1 MCAMENEGLEETHP
15 TQNNPETEEES
26 GLDETRPRPL
36 AKDEPTPVGDLGAT
50 MPTPV
55 HAQETQSGFEET
67 IPPPVG
73 EQKPSQQDQAE
84 SPQPPAPPVGPKP
97 AAGQTGKRK
106 PKRRKLISWL
116 LFSLLGL
123 LIILLIATASA
134 FGGYRSGIS
143 LRESAAGTEVA
154 RVAQEQ
160 YELGLQ
166 EMAQGQYSR
175 ARQRFEYVIQLDPN
189 YPGVT
194 EKLADVLLEL
204 NTTATPTL
212 VPTPTLTP
220 TPDLRSQQ
228 ELYNQGKQ
236 YLADKAWD
244 NAIDTLLS
252 LRKNDPAYQTVDID
266 GMLFVALRNRGVEKI
281 GKTDLEG
288 GIYDLTLAS
297 RFGPLDT
304 EAQAYLTWTT
314 MYITGASFWEIDWE
328 QVVSYFEQVAPQ
340 MPSLTDGSGMTA
352 TERLR
357 RGLYE
362 YGNVLANS
370 GRYCQAV
377 ARYQQSLGIAYDP
390 QVEAAL
396 NAASK
401 PCQQKENPQQP
412 QQPQQPQ
419 SP

>member
-1 MCAMENEGLEETHP
+1 MCAMENEGIEETHP
-15 TQNNPETEEES
+15 TPTNPETGEEK
-26 GLDETRPRPL
+26 GLDETLPRPVSQE
-36 AKDEPTPVGDLGAT
+36 EPGPAVDLGAT

-55 HAQETQSGFEET
+55 STQAAESDFEET
-67 IPPPVG
+67 IPPPVDD
-73 EQKPSQQDQAE
+73 QKTSQPVQVGA
-84 SPQPPAPPVGPKP
+84 PQPPPVGPKTTSRP
-97 AAGQTGKRK
+97 PEKRK

-123 LIILLIATASA
+123 LIILLIATVSA

-175 ARQRFEYVIQLDPN
+175 ARQRFEYVIQLDPS

-228 ELYNQGKQ
+228 ELYDQGKQ
-236 YLADKAWD
+236 YLANKAWD

-252 LRKNDPAYQTVDID
+252 LRKNDPSYQTVDID
-266 GMLFVALRNRGVEKI
+266 GMLFLALRNRGVEKI

-297 RFGPLDT
+297 RFGLLDT

-328 QVVSYFEQVAPQ
+328 QVVYYFEQVAPQ

-362 YGNVLANS
+362 FGNTLARS
-370 GRYCQAV
+370 DRSCQAV
-377 ARYQQSLGIAYDP
+377 ARYQQSLSIAYDP

-396 NAASK
+396 NAAAK
-401 PCQQKENPQQP
+401 ACQQKGNPQQP